1 MNSQP
6 STLWTHLSS
15 ETNHTGTWRSALPL
29 YQNQPSPCHGAC
41 PVGGSIA
48 TWIKQVK
55 DGDHYEAWLT
65 LVDNNPFPAIAGRIC
80 HHPCETACN
89 RAEHD
94 ETVGICSLERF
105 VGDLALREGWS
116 FPSPDVELS
125 QSVAVIG
132 GGPAGLSAAYQ
143 LRRQGLQ
150 VTLFEAREALGGLM
164 RYGIPSYRLSPD
176 ILDGEVA
183 RITAMGIDLRL
194 NAEVMDEKALTAL
207 HKDFDAV
214 FLATG
219 ASLPKE
225 LPGLDYSQSFVLDS
239 AAFLADEPEAQ
250 SSQTGEHIL
259 VIGGGSA
266 ALDVARTARR
276 LGRKV
281 TVLTLESEGHLP
293 AQQVELDEAS
303 EEGIEFITGA
313 MMQSAVGKDG
323 SVTVHA
329 TKVDFQIGNAPGG
342 FTAAPVAGSEFTIE
356 VNTIIPAIGQDADLA
371 RWNGILNT
379 SGPVINIS
387 GAHGK
392 TSQPGIFAGGDV
404 ASMSRFVTQAIGM
417 GKEAAL
423 GIVATL
429 VDDADVVAPSQ
440 EPEVLLD
447 RINTAYHVNHGR
459 NTQGLA
465 EVASRLETFDEVQ
478 QPLAPAQAQSE
489 AERCFS
495 CGTCTLCD
503 NCFYYCPD
511 VAIIKLEDGYEI
523 KTDYCKGC
531 GLCVA
536 ECPTGSIHMQEDIA
550 S

>member
-1 MNSQP
+1 MNVQP

-15 ETNHTGTWRSALPL
+15 ETNHTGTWRSALPF

-41 PVGGSIA
+41 PVSGSIA

-55 DGDHYEAWLT
+55 DGDHYGAWVT
-65 LVDNNPFPAIAGRIC
+65 LVENNPFPAIAGRIC

-105 VGDLALREGWS
+105 VGDMALTEGWS
-116 FPSPDVELS
+116 FPSPEVELS

-164 RYGIPSYRLSPD
+164 RYGIPSYRLSPE

-183 RITAMGIDLRL
+183 RITEMGINLRL
-194 NAEVMDEKALTAL
+194 EAEVMDAEALTAL
-207 HKDFDAV
+207 RGDFDAV

-219 ASLPKE
+219 ASLPKQ
-225 LPGLDYSQSFVLDS
+225 LPSLDYSQPFVLDS
-239 AAFLADEPEAQ
+239 ARFLAEDPSMQEAQ
-250 SSQTGEHIL
+250 TGKHVL

-276 LGRKV
+276 LGREV
-281 TVLTLESEGHLP
+281 TVLSLESEGNLP
-293 AQQVELDEAS
+293 AQQVELDEAV
-303 EEGIEFITGA
+303 EEGISFVAGA
-313 MMQSAVGKDG
+313 MMQSANPDG
-323 SVTVHA
+323 GAATVN
-329 TKVDFQIGNAPGG
+329 TVKIDFQPGETPG
-342 FTAAPVAGSEFTIE
+342 AFSTTPIDGSEFTLS
-356 VNTIIPAIGQDADLA
+356 VNTIIPAIGQDADLD
-371 RWNGILNT
+371 RWNSVLNT
-379 SGPVINIS
+379 SGPVIDTQSVN
-387 GAHGK
+387 GQ
-392 TSQPGIFAGGDV
+392 TSMDGVFAGGDV
-404 ASMSRFVTQAIGM
+404 ASMSRFVTHSIGM

-423 GIVATL
+423 GIAASL
-429 VDDADVVAPSQ
+429 IDGVDAAVGST
-440 EPEVLLD
+440 EPEVPLD
-447 RINTAYHVNHGR
+447 RINMAYHVDHGR
-459 NTQGLA
+459 NLQGLA
-465 EVASRLETFDEVQ
+465 EVTSRLKTFDEVQ
-478 QPLAPAQAQSE
+478 QPLAQSEAQSE

-495 CGTCTLCD
+495 CGTCTQCD

-511 VAIIKLEDGYEI
+511 VAITKLADGYEI

-536 ECPTGSIHMQEDIA
+536 ECPTGSIQMQEDIA

>member
-1 MNSQP
+1 MNKQP

-15 ETNHTGTWRSALPL
+15 ETNLTGTWRSALPL

-41 PVGGSIA
+41 PVSGSIA

-55 DGDHYEAWLT
+55 DGDHFGAWVT
-65 LVDNNPFPAIAGRIC
+65 LVENNPFPAIAGRIC

-89 RAEHD
+89 RTEHD

-105 VGDLALREGWS
+105 VGDMALAEGWV
-116 FPSPDVELS
+116 FPLPEVELS
-125 QSVAVIG
+125 QSVAVVG

-164 RYGIPSYRLSPD
+164 RYGIPSYRLSPE

-183 RITAMGIDLRL
+183 RIAEMGINLRL
-194 NAEVMDEKALTAL
+194 EAEVMDAEALTAL
-207 HKDFDAV
+207 RGDFDAV

-219 ASLPKE
+219 ASLPKQ

-239 AAFLADEPEAQ
+239 ARFLAEDPSAQ
-250 SSQTGEHIL
+250 ETQTGEHVL

-276 LGRKV
+276 LGREV
-281 TVLTLESEGHLP
+281 TVLSLESEGNLP
-293 AQQVELDEAS
+293 AQQVELDEAV
-303 EEGIEFITGA
+303 EEGISFVAGA
-313 MMQSAVGKDG
+313 MMQSANPDG
-323 SVTVHA
+323 DAVTVRA
-329 TKVDFQIGNAPGG
+329 VKVDFQSGEAPGAFSVTPIDG
-342 FTAAPVAGSEFTIE
+342 GEFSLS
-356 VNTIIPAIGQDADLA
+356 VNTIIPAIGQDADLD
-371 RWNGILNT
+371 RWSGILNA
-379 SGPVINIS
+379 SGPVIDTQNAN
-387 GAHGK
+387 GQTNMDGV
-392 TSQPGIFAGGDV
+392 FAGGDV

-417 GKEAAL
+417 GKEAVL
-423 GIVATL
+423 GIAATL
-429 VDDADVVAPSQ
+429 IEGVDVPAGFG
-440 EPEVLLD
+440 EPEVPLD
-447 RINTAYHVNHGR
+447 RINMAYHVNHGR
-459 NTQGLA
+459 NLQGLA
-465 EVASRLETFDEVQ
+465 EVSSRLKTFDEVQ
-478 QPLAPAQAQSE
+478 QPLALSEAQSE

-495 CGTCTLCD
+495 CGTCTECD

-511 VAIIKLEDGYEI
+511 VAIAKLADGYEI

-536 ECPTGSIHMQEDIA
+536 ECPTGSIQMQEDFA